1 MDLFQLETFLTV
13 AREGSFSKAAKKLY
27 RTQPAISQT
36 VRKLEEEI
44 GEALFDRSSREGILT
59 DAGKV
64 LEEYAQRLLNMR
76 TEALAAV
83 GELRQLERGRLSIG
97 ANEVTCLYLLPMLD
111 KFRDRC
117 PMVSIAVQRE
127 MASHIPEELLNRSI
141 ELGLI
146 TYKIDQPDLKSIVI
160 YRDELVFVMPPT
172 HPLAG
177 AGQLSITQLGA
188 EVFVAHNVF
197 SPYRVKVIDTFK
209 NKNVPLHMHVELP
222 TVEAIKKFVARERGL
237 ALLPGISVEDELARG
252 ELVSARVKELA
263 FERKVRIVYRKNS
276 ALSHAARA
284 FLDVVESFAKQKGGR
299 YMFQHDR

>member
-13 AREGSFSKAAKKLY
+13 AREGSFSKAAKKLF

-76 TEALAAV
+76 SEALSAV
-83 GELRQLERGRLSIG
+83 GEVRQLERGRLSVG
-97 ANEVTCLYLLPMLD
+97 ANEVTCLYLLPILD
-111 KFRDRC
+111 KYRDRC
-117 PMVSIAVQRE
+117 PMVTIAVQRSL
-127 MASHIPEELLNRSI
+127 ASQIPEELMNRSI

-146 TYKIDQPDLKSIVI
+146 TYKIDQPELRSIVI
-160 YRDELVFVMPPT
+160 YRDELVFVMPPS

-177 AGQLSITQLGA
+177 AGPVSITQLGA
-188 EVFVAHNVF
+188 EVFVAHNVP
-197 SPYRVKVIDTFK
+197 SPYRAKVIETFK
-209 NKNVPLHMHVELP
+209 HKNVPLHMHVELP

-252 ELVSARVKELA
+252 ELVSSRIKELA
-263 FERKVRIVYRKNS
+263 FERKVRIVYRRTS

-284 FLDVVESFAKQKGGR
+284 FLDVAESFAKNKGGR
-299 YMFQHDR
+299 YVFQPER

>member
-1 MDLFQLETFLTV
+1 METFLAV

-36 VRKLEEEI
+36 IRKLEEEI
-44 GEALFDRSSREGILT
+44 GEALFDRSSREGLLT

-64 LEEYAQRLLNMR
+64 LEEYAQRLLNKR

-83 GELRQLERGRLSIG
+83 GELRQLERGHLSIG

-117 PMVSIAVQRE
+117 PMVSIAVQRSL
-127 MASHIPEELLNRSI
+127 ASHIPEELMNRSI

-146 TYKIDQPDLKSIVI
+146 TYKVDQPELRSVVI

-188 EVFVAHNVF
+188 EVFVAHNVP
-197 SPYRVKVIDTFK
+197 SPYRAKVIDTFK
-209 NKNVPLHMHVELP
+209 HKNVPLHMHVELP

-237 ALLPGISVEDELARG
+237 ALLPGISVEDEIARG
-252 ELVSARVKELA
+252 ELASAKVKELA
-263 FERKVRIVYRKNS
+263 FERKVRIVYRRNS

-284 FLDVVESFAKQKGGR
+284 FLDVAESFSKQKGGR
-299 YMFQHDR
+299 YMFQPDR

>member
-1 MDLFQLETFLTV
+1 VDLFQMETFLTV

-36 VRKLEEEI
+36 IRKLEDEI
-44 GEALFDRSSREGILT
+44 GEALFDRSSREGLLT
-59 DAGKV
+59 DAGRV

-83 GELRQLERGRLSIG
+83 GELRQLERGHLSIG

-117 PMVSIAVQRE
+117 PMVSIAVQRSL
-127 MASHIPEELLNRSI
+127 ASHIPEELMNRSI

-146 TYKIDQPDLKSIVI
+146 TYKVDQPDLRSVVI

-172 HPLAG
+172 HPLAN

-188 EVFVAHNVF
+188 EVFVAHNVP
-197 SPYRVKVIDTFK
+197 SPYRAKVIDTFK
-209 NKNVPLHMHVELP
+209 HKNVPLHMHVELP

-237 ALLPGISVEDELARG
+237 ALLPGISVEDEIARG
-252 ELVSARVKELA
+252 ELASAKVKELA
-263 FERKVRIVYRKNS
+263 FERKVRIVYRRNS

-284 FLDVVESFAKQKGGR
+284 FLDVAESFAKQKGGR
-299 YMFQHDR
+299 YMFQPDR

>member
-1 MDLFQLETFLTV
+1 VDLFQMETFLAV

-36 VRKLEEEI
+36 IRKLEEEI
-44 GEALFDRSSREGILT
+44 GEALFDRSSREGLLT

-83 GELRQLERGRLSIG
+83 GELRQLERGHLSIG

-117 PMVSIAVQRE
+117 PMVSIAVQRSL
-127 MASHIPEELLNRSI
+127 ASHIPEELMNRSI

-146 TYKIDQPDLKSIVI
+146 TYKVDQPALRSVVI

-188 EVFVAHNVF
+188 EVFVAHNVP
-197 SPYRVKVIDTFK
+197 SPYRAKVIDTFK
-209 NKNVPLHMHVELP
+209 HKNVPLHMHVELP

-237 ALLPGISVEDELARG
+237 ALLPGISVEDEIARG
-252 ELVSARVKELA
+252 DLASAKVKELA
-263 FERKVRIVYRKNS
+263 FERKVRIVYRRNS

-284 FLDVVESFAKQKGGR
+284 FLDVAESFAKQKGGR
-299 YMFQHDR
+299 YMFQPDR

>member
-1 MDLFQLETFLTV
+1 MDLFQLETFLAV

-36 VRKLEEEI
+36 VRKLEDEI
-44 GEALFDRSSREGILT
+44 GEPLFDRSSREGILT

-64 LEEYAQRLLNMR
+64 LEEYAERLLNMR
-76 TEALAAV
+76 GEAMAAL

-111 KFRDRC
+111 KYRDRC
-117 PMVSIAVQRE
+117 PLVSIAVQRCL
-127 MASHIPEELLNRSI
+127 ASHIPEELMNRGI

-146 TYKIDQPDLKSIVI
+146 TYKVDQPELRSVI
-160 YRDELVFVMPPT
+160 IYKDELVFVMPPT

-188 EVFVAHNVF
+188 EVFVAHNVP
-197 SPYRVKVIDTFK
+197 SPYRARVIDTFK
-209 NKNVPLHMHVELP
+209 HKNVPLHMHIELP
-222 TVEAIKKFVARERGL
+222 TVEAIKKFVGRERGL

-252 ELVSARVKELA
+252 ELVSAKVKELA
-263 FERKVRIVYRKNS
+263 FERKVRIVYRRNS

-284 FLDVVESFAKQKGGR
+284 FLDVAENFAKQKGGR
-299 YMFQHDR
+299 YLFQHER

>member
-1 MDLFQLETFLTV
+1 VDLFQMETFLAV

-36 VRKLEEEI
+36 IRKLEEEI
-44 GEALFDRSSREGILT
+44 GEALFDRSSREGLLT

-83 GELRQLERGRLSIG
+83 GELRQLERGHLSIG

-117 PMVSIAVQRE
+117 PMVSIAVQRSL
-127 MASHIPEELLNRSI
+127 ASHIPEELMNRSI

-146 TYKIDQPDLKSIVI
+146 TYKVDQPQLRSVVI

-188 EVFVAHNVF
+188 EVFVAHNVP
-197 SPYRVKVIDTFK
+197 SPYRAKVIDTFK
-209 NKNVPLHMHVELP
+209 HKNVPLHMHVELP

-237 ALLPGISVEDELARG
+237 ALLPGISVEDEIARG
-252 ELVSARVKELA
+252 ELASAKVKELA
-263 FERKVRIVYRKNS
+263 FERKVRIVYRRNS

-284 FLDVVESFAKQKGGR
+284 FLDVAESFAKQKGGR
-299 YMFQHDR
+299 YMFQPDR

>member
-1 MDLFQLETFLTV
+1 VDLFQMETFLAV

-36 VRKLEEEI
+36 IRKLEEEI
-44 GEALFDRSSREGILT
+44 GEALFDRSSREGLLT
-59 DAGKV
+59 DAGRV

-83 GELRQLERGRLSIG
+83 GELRQLERGHLSIG

-117 PMVSIAVQRE
+117 PMVSIAVQRSL
-127 MASHIPEELLNRSI
+127 ASHIPEELMNRSI

-146 TYKIDQPDLKSIVI
+146 TYKVDQPELRSVVI

-188 EVFVAHNVF
+188 EVFVAHNVP
-197 SPYRVKVIDTFK
+197 SPYRAKVIDTFK
-209 NKNVPLHMHVELP
+209 HKNVPLHMHVELP

-237 ALLPGISVEDELARG
+237 ALLPGISVEDEIARG
-252 ELVSARVKELA
+252 ELASARVKELA
-263 FERKVRIVYRKNS
+263 FERKVRIVYRRNS

-284 FLDVVESFAKQKGGR
+284 FLDVAESFSKQKGGR
-299 YMFQHDR
+299 YMFQPDR

>member
-36 VRKLEEEI
+36 IRKLEEEI

-76 TEALAAV
+76 AEALSAV

-117 PMVSIAVQRE
+117 PMVSIAVQRT
-127 MASHIPEELLNRSI
+127 MASHVPEELLSRSV
-141 ELGLI
+141 ELGLV
-146 TYKIDQPDLKSIVI
+146 TYKIEQPELRSVVI
-160 YRDELVFVMPPT
+160 YRDELIFVMPPT
-172 HPLAG
+172 HPLAN
-177 AGQLSITQLGA
+177 AGHLSISQLGA
-188 EVFVAHNVF
+188 EVFVAHNVP
-197 SPYRVKVIDTFK
+197 SPYRAKVIDTFK
-209 NKNVPLHMHVELP
+209 HRNVPLHMHVELP

-237 ALLPGISVEDELARG
+237 ALLPGISVEDEIARG
-252 ELVSARVKELA
+252 ELASARVKELA
-263 FERKVRIVYRKNS
+263 FERKVRIVYRRNA

-284 FLDVVESFAKQKGGR
+284 FLDVAESFAKQKAGR
-299 YMFQHDR
+299 YIFQQER

>member
-1 MDLFQLETFLTV
+1 MDLFQLETFLAV
-13 AREGSFSKAAKKLY
+13 AREGSFSKAAKRLY

-76 TEALAAV
+76 NEALAAV
-83 GELRQLERGRLSIG
+83 GEVRQLERGRLSIG

-111 KFRDRC
+111 KYRDRC
-117 PMVSIAVQRE
+117 PMVSIAVQRSL
-127 MASHIPEELLNRSI
+127 ASHIPEELMNRSI

-146 TYKIDQPDLKSIVI
+146 TYKVEQPALRSVVI
-160 YRDELVFVMPPT
+160 YRDELVFVMPPS

-177 AGQLSITQLGA
+177 TGQVSITQLGA
-188 EVFVAHNVF
+188 EVFVAHNVP
-197 SPYRVKVIDTFK
+197 SPYRAKVIDTFK
-209 NKNVPLHMHVELP
+209 HKNVPLHMHIELP

-252 ELVSARVKELA
+252 ELVSARIKELA
-263 FERKVRIVYRKNS
+263 FERKVRIVYRKSS

-284 FLDVVESFAKQKGGR
+284 FLDVAETFAKQKGGR
-299 YMFQHDR
+299 YVFQPDR

>member
-1 MDLFQLETFLTV
+1 METFLAV

-36 VRKLEEEI
+36 IRKLEEEI
-44 GEALFDRSSREGILT
+44 GEALFDRSSREGLLT

-83 GELRQLERGRLSIG
+83 GELRQLERGHLSIG

-117 PMVSIAVQRE
+117 PMVSIAVQRSL
-127 MASHIPEELLNRSI
+127 ASHIPEELMNRSI

-146 TYKIDQPDLKSIVI
+146 TYKVDQPELRSVVI

-188 EVFVAHNVF
+188 EVFVAHN
-197 SPYRVKVIDTFK
+197 
-209 NKNVPLHMHVELP
+209 
-222 TVEAIKKFVARERGL
+222 
-237 ALLPGISVEDELARG
+237 
-252 ELVSARVKELA
+252 
-263 FERKVRIVYRKNS
+263 
-276 ALSHAARA
+276 
-284 FLDVVESFAKQKGGR
+284 
-299 YMFQHDR
+299 